1 MMAALYLRKNVRGV
15 LIRQNHYHSPNG
27 IYSPVLVLHILRS
40 PGYLSYDLHGSQAC
54 RINHNIANI
63 VRKYR
68 RALERTWVPGIGIEL
83 PCNYFLPAAKI
94 YKKYAKNVI
103 KKCESSSV

>member
-54 RINHNIANI
+54 RINHIIVNI
-63 VRKYR
+63 VRKHR
-68 RALERTWVPGIGIEL
+68 RAPERTWIPGVGIEL
-83 PCNYFLPAAKI
+83 PCNCFLSAAKI
-94 YKKYAKNVI
+94 NKKYAKNVI
-103 KKCESSSV
+103 KKCESNSA

>member
-63 VRKYR
+63 VN
-68 RALERTWVPGIGIEL
+68 LNTL
-83 PCNYFLPAAKI
+83 L
-94 YKKYAKNVI
+94 VI
-103 KKCESSSV
+103 MIMMLLDHYI